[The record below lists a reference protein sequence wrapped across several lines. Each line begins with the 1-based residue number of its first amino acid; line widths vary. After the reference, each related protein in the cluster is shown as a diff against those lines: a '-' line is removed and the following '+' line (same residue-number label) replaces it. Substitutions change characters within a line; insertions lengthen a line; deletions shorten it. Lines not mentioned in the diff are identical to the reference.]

1 MTKVRIN
8 LLAGAAREVEEA
20 PSEPASPAAFVVQTL
35 VAGLVVS
42 ALLVAAAYW
51 VFNRRLDQINQ
62 QMEAERREAARLS
75 VIQAA
80 NSRYSTELQD
90 INRRIDVLQLLEA
103 GRRSPEQLMTQ
114 LAGMVNGAPELYLMS
129 VTPQGGRITLSGVS
143 NSVTSIATF
152 VRSFQ
157 TGDGFGD
164 VQLREYYEDDE
175 KDGRVSYKFS
185 LEFSYVAP
193 TTTRTAAVAP
203 AVVNQSTP
211 AVRPSRGT

>member
-1 MTKVRIN
+1 MTKIRIN
-8 LLAGAAREVEEA
+8 LLAVAAREVEEA

-35 VAGLVVS
+35 VAGLMVS

-51 VFNRRLDQINQ
+51 VFNRRLDRINQ

-114 LAGMVNGAPELYLMS
+114 LAGMVNGAPELFLMS

-193 TTTRTAAVAP
+193 TTTRTAAAAP
-203 AVVNQSTP
+203 AVVNQSAP
-211 AVRPSRGT
+211 AVRPSRGS

>member
-1 MTKVRIN
+1 MTKIRIN

-20 PSEPASPAAFVVQTL
+20 PSEPASPAAFLVQTL
-35 VAGLVVS
+35 VAGLMVS
-42 ALLVAAAYW
+42 ALLVAGAYG

-80 NSRYSTELQD
+80 NSRYSAELQD

-103 GRRSPEQLMTQ
+103 GRRSPEHLMTQ

-185 LEFSYVAP
+185 LEFSYLAP
-193 TTTRTAAVAP
+193 TTTRTAAPAP
-203 AVVNQSTP
+203 AAVNQSAP
-211 AVRPSRGT
+211 AVRPSHGT